1 MQRRLRIEIVE
12 VEIDRNQIQISMQT
26 QPPENKRAI
35 VLNTHIMNI
44 ASYLHAHKVNNLDSL
59 VGMKGYVN
67 TDEHFNPIKLELEFP
82 VTLEGE
88 YKVTG

>member
-12 VEIDRNQIQISMQT
+12 IEIDRNQIQMSMQT

-44 ASYLHAHKVNNLDSL
+44 ASYLHSHKVRDLDSL